1 MHISAIYLILLAFLI
16 SGCVQDSNW
25 SVYLG
30 DSGRQHYSA
39 LDQINRDNVGQ
50 LEVAWIYNS
59 GEPSGTMYASP
70 LVVDGVLYGLSPSL
84 IAFAVNAATGEEL
97 WRSDLDVN
105 GAQRGLMWWEKGDDK
120 RVFLLP
126 EKNFSL

>member
-1 MHISAIYLILLAFLI
+1 MHVSVIYLILLAFLI
-16 SGCVQDSNW
+16 SGCAQESSSENSNW

-97 WRSDLDVN
+97 WRSEIGRAHV
-105 GAQRGLMWWEKGDDK
+105 
-120 RVFLLP
+120 
-126 EKNFSL
+126 